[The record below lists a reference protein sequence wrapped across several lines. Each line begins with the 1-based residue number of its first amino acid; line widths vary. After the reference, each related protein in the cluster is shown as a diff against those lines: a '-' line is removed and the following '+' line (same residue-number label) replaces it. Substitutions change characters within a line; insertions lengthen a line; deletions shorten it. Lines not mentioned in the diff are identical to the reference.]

1 MCRYRF
7 PIPNSPPSWKPRRLS
22 LLLQDLATELS
33 QHSEIGPGLIGRLA
47 RDMQRRYLEPPAL
60 HGNAFGKYG
69 RR

>member
-1 MCRYRF
+1 MPLSLSDSELTAVMEAAA
-7 PIPNSPPSWKPRRLS
+7 PIPASARSRDRAFAAFG
-22 LLLQDLATELS
+22 DR
-33 QHSEIGPGLIGRLA
+33 PGLIGRLA

>member
-1 MCRYRF
+1 MPISFRDSELTAVMEAAA
-7 PIPNSPPSWKPRRLS
+7 PIPASGGKRPSFRSIRRS
-22 LLLQDLATELS
+22 
-33 QHSEIGPGLIGRLA
+33 GPGLIGRLA